1 MIDMLKISIP
11 FKREFVTNTRVS
23 KTGECIEYVNIIEC
37 SRRGIGLEAKSV
49 HYKGGELDNKYEVAD
64 LRHPYESLPT
74 HFTGIAFKIFQGTL
88 HRSPCIELK
97 GSPAKII
104 QGHNVFGST
113 SIALGSD
120 EMLSAFV
127 DNYPDVWDMLE
138 HTQATLDSL
147 DATYS
152 ARVENENKAK
162 QVINCLKN
170 VSNNQMRKSVRN
182 EHETTCYFTQNS
194 RHCDRKAY
202 LKYPEFNN
210 QLSKLRALQSS
221 GVTEYDRVLDVMSN
235 PHLIN
240 FARNLVR
247 FEASAHR
254 RYLDAMEIPKNLL
267 QAIRYQQN
275 YEKDGKSLIQDIWLK
290 AFTPL
295 LQALEGQRM
304 NIFNDEEIHNKLKQT
319 YSTIT
324 PKGNVSYSKA
334 DRVFRFYRSLISDGY
349 DAVKNTYSA
358 SSNTTFY
365 RQLKELLAVGFS
377 KAQLQNLQGNGN
389 DNVIPLLQVI
399 EVDFSNQRPDWYV
412 EPEIGILSK
421 QYGFDTSNVI
431 RLSA

>member
-11 FKREFVTNTRVS
+11 FKREFLTNTRVS
-23 KTGECIEYVNIIEC
+23 KSGECIEYVNIIEC

-49 HYKGGELDNKYEVAD
+49 HYKGGELENKYEVAD

-88 HRSPCIELK
+88 HRAPCIELK

-120 EMLSAFV
+120 EMLSAFI
-127 DNYPDVWDMLE
+127 DSYPDVWEMLE

-152 ARVENENKAK
+152 ARVGNENKAK

-194 RHCDRKAY
+194 RHCNRKAY
-202 LKYPEFNN
+202 LKKPEFDA
-210 QLSKLRALQSS
+210 QLSRLLALQAS
-221 GVTEYDRVLDVMSN
+221 GVTEFDRVIDVMSD
-235 PHLIN
+235 PRIIN

-254 RYLDAMEIPKNLL
+254 RYLDAMGIPKNLL

-275 YEKDGKSLIQDIWLK
+275 YEKDGNSLIKDIWLK

-304 NIFNDEEIHNKLKQT
+304 NIFNDEEIHNKLKLA

-334 DRVFRFYRSLISDGY
+334 DRVFRFYRSLVSDGY
-349 DAVKNTYSA
+349 DSVKDAFSSRA
-358 SSNTTFY
+358 SFY
-365 RQLKELLAVGFS
+365 RQLKELQHVGFS
-377 KAQLQNLQGNGN
+377 KAQLQNLQGNGK
-389 DNVIPLLQVI
+389 DNVVPLLQVI
-399 EVDFSNQRPDWYV
+399 DVDFSNQRPDWYV
-412 EPEIGILSK
+412 EPEVGILSK